1 MNLPLPILILE
12 TLTDLFL
19 SDLLRP
25 DCKLR
30 SFDQQPLSLLAEM
43 SSGNVMTRKRFLC
56 RWLFEDKLKTLYS
69 QFISAIDAVSRD
81 TVDMHRE
88 RAVTA
93 MYKLLAGNPEQEV
106 VSFSFSSIRS
116 MIQIGIRS
124 QLQFRQNRMLYLI
137 I

>member
-1 MNLPLPILILE
+1 
-12 TLTDLFL
+12 
-19 SDLLRP
+19 
-25 DCKLR
+25 
-30 SFDQQPLSLLAEM
+30 M

-69 QFISAIDAVSRD
+69 QFISAVDAVSRD

-106 VSFSFSSIRS
+106 VSFLFSSLIS
-116 MIQIGIRS
+116 MIQVGIRP
-124 QLQFRQNRMLYLI
+124 QLQLSAVLPMWGKMFTGASCVHQLWFSEKNQSVKI
-137 I
+137 IKQTQ

>member
-1 MNLPLPILILE
+1 
-12 TLTDLFL
+12 
-19 SDLLRP
+19 
-25 DCKLR
+25 
-30 SFDQQPLSLLAEM
+30 M

-69 QFISAIDAVSRD
+69 QFISAVDAVSRD

-106 VSFSFSSIRS
+106 VSFLFSSLIS
-116 MIQIGIRS
+116 IIQVGIRPHL
-124 QLQFRQNRMLYLI
+124 QLCAVLPIGEKCLQGLLVYINSGLARRI
-137 I
+137 KV

>member
-1 MNLPLPILILE
+1 
-12 TLTDLFL
+12 
-19 SDLLRP
+19 
-25 DCKLR
+25 
-30 SFDQQPLSLLAEM
+30 M

-69 QFISAIDAVSRD
+69 QFISAVDAVSRD

-106 VSFSFSSIRS
+106 VSFLFSSLIS
-116 MIQIGIRS
+116 MIQVGIRPHL
-124 QLQFRQNRMLYLI
+124 QLLI
-137 I
+137 YSAVLPIGEKFLQGLLVYVNSGLARRIKV